1 MVGEGGKE
9 GLKRFV
15 GEWGIY
21 PTGSDRAGL
30 RHAPYLSNSSLL
42 STLIRES
49 GEELD
54 CRLKSLVCVREIVSS
69 THARVLRVRALA
81 VRHRLVEYIFTK
93 VSTGFGLGC
102 FVISYDHPI
111 SDRLLPSR
119 SMGQPGI
126 NISRTEIVSFYI
138 RMDVVVCPMSGWL
151 QTYVNK
157 PATAQSGRYV
167 RVSSPWN

>member
-9 GLKRFV
+9 GPKRFV

-42 STLIRES
+42 STLIGES

-111 SDRLLPSR
+111 SESPVVWIGMYSIKTR
-119 SMGQPGI
+119 
-126 NISRTEIVSFYI
+126 YI
-138 RMDVVVCPMSGWL
+138 
-151 QTYVNK
+151 
-157 PATAQSGRYV
+157 
-167 RVSSPWN
+167 